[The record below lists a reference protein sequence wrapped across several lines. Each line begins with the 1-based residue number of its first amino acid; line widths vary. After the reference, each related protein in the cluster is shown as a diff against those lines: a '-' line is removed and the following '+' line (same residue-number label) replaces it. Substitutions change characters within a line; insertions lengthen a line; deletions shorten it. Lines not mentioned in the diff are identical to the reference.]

1 LPHYILPL
9 LPTRRSSDLS
19 ASIPVSSA
27 RCPVVEGNVRAS
39 SISWSTHEA
48 KSTPGPR
55 IIALP
60 LRQSSDYSITE
71 PDAVGGQ
78 ALSRRKTPP
87 TAGSVRDGSGVPR
100 PSGGDGGRTRVPTA
114 DHGSWPGRHHLGGGI
129 RR

>member
-1 LPHYILPL
+1 PIAAALCFVFI
-9 LPTRRSSDLS
+9 RS

-60 LRQSSDYSITE
+60 LRQSSDYSTTE

-87 TAGSVRDGSGVPR
+87 TAAPVRAASGLPR
-100 PSGGDGGRTRVPTA
+100 PREGDGGSTRVPTA

>member
-1 LPHYILPL
+1 
-9 LPTRRSSDLS
+9 
-19 ASIPVSSA
+19 
-27 RCPVVEGNVRAS
+27 
-39 SISWSTHEA
+39 STHEA

-114 DHGSWPGRHHLGGGI
+114 DQGSWPGRHHLGGGI
-129 RR
+129 RRGPRRDGACPTDHGRWSVHRAASRGGLRSAPRR